1 MNLVVLSGLIVGIL
15 FGFAMQRGRF
25 CMNSAIRDTI
35 LLKDTTLLK
44 SVGVAILVSMVGF
57 ALMAMVNLIKI
68 SPTPFFWGANLVG
81 SFIFGIGMVL
91 AGGCA
96 SGVTYRVGEGMSG
109 SLSALVGLSVA
120 ATLTAMGFLKPI
132 KDSLQA
138 STKIVVGEGANP
150 TLANILGLPHAVVA
164 FAVAVIVALIWFVI
178 ARQNRDEDEVKSS
191 ASLGDAIFKKGWGWL
206 PTGIV
211 IGLIGMLAFYLS
223 TLAGR
228 SYPLAITSGWIT
240 ITKIGIAVPE
250 TKMGWDAWLVI
261 GIILGALIAAVIAG
275 EFKFRWPGWATIGQ
289 TFVGGL
295 LMGFGAVCSA
305 GCNVTHI
312 VSGLPQLGIG
322 SLVGAISIVLGAWLA
337 AYLIFVRPQTA

>member
-1 MNLVVLSGLIVGIL
+1 MNIVVLSGLLVGIL

-25 CMNSAIRDTI
+25 CMNSAIRDTV

-57 ALMAMVNLIKI
+57 AIMAMANLIKI

-96 SGVTYRVGEGMSG
+96 SGITYRVGEGMVG
-109 SLSALVGLSVA
+109 SFSALIGLSAA
-120 ATLTAMGFLKPI
+120 ATVSAIGFLKPI
-132 KDSLQA
+132 KDSLQS
-138 STKIVVGEGANP
+138 STKITIGEGANP
-150 TLANILGLPHAVVA
+150 TLANVLGLPHAVVA
-164 FAVAVIVALIWFVI
+164 FAVAVIVAVIWFFV
-178 ARQNRDEDEVKSS
+178 ARQNREEEEKSNV
-191 ASLGDAIFKKGWGWL
+191 SLGAAIFKKGWGWW

-211 IGLIGMLAFYLS
+211 VGLIGMLAFYLS
-223 TLAGR
+223 SLAGR

-240 ITKIGIAVPE
+240 ITKLGLAVPE
-250 TKMGWDAWLVI
+250 TKMGWDAWLVV
-261 GIILGALIAAVIAG
+261 GIIIGALVAALIAG
-275 EFKFRWPGWATIGQ
+275 EFKFRWPGWATVGQ

-312 VSGLPQLGIG
+312 ISGLPQLGIG
-322 SLVGAISIVLGAWLA
+322 SLFGAIAIVLGAWLT

>member
-1 MNLVVLSGLIVGIL
+1 MNIIVLSGLLVGIL

-25 CMNSAIRDTI
+25 CMNSAIRDTV

-44 SVGVAILVSMVGF
+44 SVGVAILVAMVGF
-57 ALMAMVNLIKI
+57 ALMAMANLIKI

-96 SGVTYRVGEGMSG
+96 SGVTYRVGEGMAG
-109 SLSALVGLSVA
+109 AFSALIGLSTA
-120 ATLTAMGFLKPI
+120 ATLTAMGFLKPL
-132 KDSLQA
+132 KDTLQT
-138 STKIVVGEGANP
+138 STKITIGEGVNP
-150 TLANILGLPHAVVA
+150 TLANVLGLPHAVVA
-164 FAVAVIVALIWFVI
+164 FVVAVIVAIIWFVI
-178 ARQNRDEDEVKSS
+178 ARQNREDEEKSNV
-191 ASLGDAIFKKGWGWL
+191 SLGDAIFKKGWNWL

-240 ITKIGIAVPE
+240 ITKLGLSVPE
-250 TKMGWDAWLVI
+250 TKLGWDAWLVI
-261 GIILGALIAAVIAG
+261 GIIIGALVAALIAG
-275 EFKFRWPGWATIGQ
+275 EFKFRWPGWTTIGQ

-312 VSGLPQLGIG
+312 VSGLPQLAIS
-322 SLVGAISIVLGAWLA
+322 SLVASIAIALGAWLA
-337 AYLIFVRPQTA
+337 AYLVFVRPQTA

>member
-1 MNLVVLSGLIVGIL
+1 MNIIVLSGLLVGIL

-25 CMNSAIRDTI
+25 CMNSAIRDTV

-44 SVGVAILVSMVGF
+44 SVGAAILVSMVGF
-57 ALMAMVNLIKI
+57 AIMAMANLVKI

-96 SGVTYRVGEGMSG
+96 SGVTYRVGEGMVG
-109 SLSALVGLSVA
+109 SFSALIGLSAA
-120 ATLTAMGFLKPI
+120 ATVSAMGFLKPI
-132 KDSLQA
+132 KDSLQS
-138 STKIVVGEGANP
+138 STKITVGEGANP
-150 TLANILGLPHAVVA
+150 TLANVLGLPHAIVA
-164 FAVAVIVALIWFVI
+164 FAVAVIVAVIWFFI
-178 ARQNRDEDEVKSS
+178 ARQNREEEEKSNV
-191 ASLGDAIFKKGWGWL
+191 SLGTTIFKKGWGWL

-223 TLAGR
+223 SLAGR

-240 ITKIGIAVPE
+240 ITKLGLAVPE

-261 GIILGALIAAVIAG
+261 GIIIGALVAALIAG
-275 EFKFRWPGWATIGQ
+275 EFKFRWPGWATVGQ

-312 VSGLPQLGIG
+312 ISGLPQLGIG
-322 SLVGAISIVLGAWLA
+322 SLFGAIAIVLGAWLT